1 MKKIIRL
8 TESDLTQ
15 IIKRVIKEQQ
25 TSSNSP
31 TQGDSAIK
39 ITIKGNERKVT
50 LKSGYTTKIT
60 DHNYGN
66 IEVTNAVPTSGKYI
80 KFIFNGKNYT
90 CTGTQS
96 CAKG

>member
-15 IIKRVIKEQQ
+15 IIKRVIKEQ
-25 TSSNSP
+25 TSSNGP

-50 LKSGYTTKIT
+50 LKGGYQTKIT

-66 IEVTNAVPTSGKYI
+66 VEVTNAIPQSGKYI
-80 KFIFNGKNYT
+80 KFIFNGKSYT
-90 CTGTQS
+90 CTGTQT
-96 CAKG
+96 CVKG

>member
-15 IIKRVIKEQQ
+15 IIKRVIKEQ
-25 TSSNSP
+25 TSSNGP
-31 TQGDSAIK
+31 IQGDNAIK

-50 LKSGYTTKIT
+50 LKGGYTTKIT

-66 IEVTNAVPTSGKYI
+66 VEVTNAVPTPGKYI
-80 KFIFNGKNYT
+80 KFVFNGYTYT
-90 CTGTQS
+90 CNGTQT
-96 CAKG
+96 CTKG